1 MNSNAATVATNLP
14 VPRTPLSQRLLQHVT
29 GAWRDWRAQVRL
41 AREIRALEA
50 LSDATLRDIGLAE
63 RVPYR
68 PPQPLRD
75 YERGR
80 W

>member
-1 MNSNAATVATNLP
+1 MNSNAVTCQTIL
-14 VPRTPLSQRLLQHVT
+14 TPQKPPLLQRWVQHLT
-29 GAWRDWRAQVRL
+29 DAWKAWRAQARL
-41 AREIRALEA
+41 AAEIRALEA

-68 PPQPLRD
+68 PTLALRD